1 MDQPTIQAR
10 INHGNAIAT
19 RFLGAPFTQ
28 YRPTSVTNPVSGTPV
43 ATLQCAFDPDAAFS
57 FARPSGY
64 SKPIYYGLFDGTNVR
79 VGDYLVSATQGTFFV
94 AGYEPIKPW
103 LCASCNR
110 TLTIKRTALPPAT
123 GLDPNYSGR
132 TWPTDTSLMTGWPA
146 SILQGTKG
154 EQAPASLRLPGDARE
169 PWWNILLPAYPGVIL
184 NMGDHATDDLA
195 RGYTI
200 SSAELTGLGWRL
212 TASLAST

>member
-10 INHGNAIAT
+10 VNHGNAIAT

-57 FARPSGY
+57 FAKPSGY

-79 VGDYLVSATQGTFFV
+79 VGDYLVSATQGTFFT

-103 LCASCNR
+103 LCVSCNR
-110 TLTIKRTALPPAT
+110 VMTFTRAAAPAST
-123 GLDPNYSGR
+123 GLDPIYSGA
-132 TWPTDTSLMTGWPA
+132 TQATDTLLLTGWPA
-146 SILQGTKG
+146 SCLAGTKG
-154 EQAPASLRLPGDARE
+154 ERGPSSIQLPGDVKL
-169 PWWNILLPAYPGVIL
+169 PWWAILLPAYPGVIL
-184 NMGDHATDDLA
+184 NMGDRASDDLG
-195 RGYTI
+195 RHYII
-200 SSAELTGLGWRL
+200 SSAEQTSLGWRL
-212 TASLAST
+212 TAELAST